1 MVENNLRNHFIKPC
15 RGDYPLILK
24 LLSDGHPYGIL
35 CFVSASFS
43 TKRLSLRDKIHFIRL
58 VYELIE
64 NG

>member
-43 TKRLSLRDKIHFIRL
+43 TKSLSLRDKIHFIRL